1 MDKET
6 VLRVGIVGCGYQGG
20 ILAQAV
26 SKSQSFKVVA
36 CADPDREAANKLA
49 TDSGSAAIFE
59 SVERLL
65 AGSDVDVVFV
75 ATPHHLLAPTSL
87 AAIRAGKH
95 VLGEKPIGLTE
106 AEAIQIEKAVA
117 RAQVCFEAGYSFRY
131 LPAWQRVHELLTAGA
146 VGEIVAMTGV
156 FSLPAM
162 SKGWK
167 ATPETGGGP
176 LLFIGVHL
184 IDQMLWYA
192 KADAVEVFAH
202 VSRRADTNADET
214 SAFQIRF
221 ANGVEAQCIVSQTS
235 PALVYKLDIFG
246 RAGRISLNTV
256 GGLDHEIVVQ
266 SAALSEF
273 AQPTTIRPS
282 LDGDIRMVKHGAQ
295 LAAFAATIRE
305 KREPPITVGDGRKVL
320 KVFDAILRSGETG
333 KPVQLTLADRL
344 DDS

>member
-1 MDKET
+1 MENDS

-26 SKSQSFKVVA
+26 RKSQSFKVVA
-36 CADPDREAANKLA
+36 CADPDREAAEKLA

-65 AGSDVDVVFV
+65 AGSNIDVVFV

-106 AEAIQIEKAVA
+106 SEAVQIEEAVA
-117 RAQVCFEAGYSFRY
+117 RARVCFEAGYSFRY
-131 LPAWQRVHELLTAGA
+131 LPAWQRVHELLSAGA
-146 VGEIVAMTGV
+146 VGEIVAMTGI
-156 FSLPAM
+156 FSLPQM
-162 SKGWK
+162 STGWK
-167 ATPETGGGP
+167 AKPETGGGP
-176 LLFIGVHL
+176 LLYVGVHV

-192 KADAVEVFAH
+192 GADAVEVFAH
-202 VSRRADTNADET
+202 VSRRTDTGADET

-221 ANGVEAQCIVSQTS
+221 ANGVTAQCIVSQTS
-235 PALVYKLDIFG
+235 PALNYKLDIFG

-256 GGLDHEIVVQ
+256 GFLEHEIVVQ

-273 AQPTTIRPS
+273 ALPTTIRPS
-282 LDGDIRMVKHGAQ
+282 LDDDIRMVKHGAQ
-295 LAAFAATIRE
+295 LAAFAAAIRD
-305 KREPPITVGDGRKVL
+305 KREPGITVGDGRKVL
-320 KVFDAILRSGETG
+320 ELFDAILRSGETG
-333 KPVQLTLADRL
+333 KPVQLT
-344 DDS
+344 